1 MIKKIFLFLFLCLM
15 AYSCGKKG
23 DPVYEGSKLEIIDT
37 KTKVVL

>member
-15 AYSCGKKG
+15 TYSCGKKG
-23 DPVYEGSKLEIIDT
+23 DPVYEGSKLKIIDA